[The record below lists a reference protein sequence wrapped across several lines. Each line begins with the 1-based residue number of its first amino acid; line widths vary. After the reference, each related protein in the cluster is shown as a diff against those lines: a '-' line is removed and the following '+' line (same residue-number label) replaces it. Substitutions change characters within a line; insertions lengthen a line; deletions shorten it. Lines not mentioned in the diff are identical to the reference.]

1 MELTSTDLA
10 RLRLLSDQDEIRACL
25 TRYARGLDRHDVELI
40 ASAFH
45 EDAFVHDPAFRSV
58 GAFAAWAN
66 AHHLHRWTTHQHF
79 QTNDTIVL
87 TGDDVAHCE
96 TYCLLLGRREGGDVD
111 VIAARYIDR
120 VERRAGRWAI
130 AERAV
135 VLESTGILDG
145 GGAGQQAMLELYEK
159 GSRDRDDLSYRWMS

>member
-1 MELTSTDLA
+1 MDLTCADLLRLRDLA
-10 RLRLLSDQDEIRACL
+10 DREEIRDCL
-25 TRYARGLDRHDVELI
+25 NRYARGLDRHDVALI

-45 EDAFVHDPAFRSV
+45 DDAFVHDPAFSSV
-58 GAFAAWAN
+58 PAFASWAN

-79 QTNDTIVL
+79 QTNDRIVL
-87 TGDDVAHCE
+87 TGGDVAHCE

-120 VERRAGRWAI
+120 VERRSGHWAI

-135 VLESTGILDG
+135 VLESTGVLDG
-145 GGAGQQAMLELYEK
+145 GGAGQQAMLALYEK
-159 GSRDRDDLSYRWMS
+159 GSRDRDDPSYRGMS